1 MNTLSRALV
10 SVHDKRGIIDFARAL
25 HEAGIELI
33 STGGTARTLSEA
45 GLPVT
50 PVEAVTGFPEM
61 LDGRVKTLHPKVHGG
76 LLAVRENPAHMEAI
90 AAHGIE
96 CIDMVVVSLY
106 PFEATVASGA
116 PRAECI
122 EQIDI
127 GGPSMLRSAAKNHAS
142 VTVVCDPAD
151 YARVLEEIRVHGT
164 TLPETRA
171 QLAAKVFTTTA
182 AYDAAIGRYLGAEA
196 ESTLPPVLGV
206 VATKVQDLRYGE
218 NPHQSAALY
227 GNFFDVFVKL
237 HGKELSFNNIVD
249 IQAAAMLAE
258 EFEKPAAAIIKHTNP
273 CGCAISDDLTQAYL
287 DALATD
293 PVSAFGGIMAFN
305 REVDARL
312 AGKLN
317 EIFCEVLIAPSYTA
331 EALALL
337 EKKRDRRLLV
347 QRSPVR
353 PTMRLDVKT
362 VANGYLCQSVDN
374 PVEDSSTWRV
384 VTRRA
389 PSDEERAALAFAWK
403 VAKHVKSNAIVY
415 VQGTRTLG
423 VGAGQMSRV
432 DSSAIAVMKAQKAG
446 LELAGSVM
454 ASDAFF
460 PFADGLIEAVRAGA
474 TAVVQPGGSVRD
486 QEVIDAADEHGI
498 AMLFT
503 GIRHFKH

>member
-1 MNTLSRALV
+1 MKTLSRALV
-10 SVHDKRGIIDFARAL
+10 SVHDKRGIVDFARAL

-33 STGGTARTLSEA
+33 STGGTARTLAEV

-50 PVEAVTGFPEM
+50 PVEQVTGFPEM

-96 CIDMVVVSLY
+96 RIDMVVVSLY

-127 GGPSMLRSAAKNHAS
+127 GGPSMLRSAAKNHAA

-151 YARVLEEIRVHGT
+151 YARVLEEIRAHGD

-171 QLAAKVFTTTA
+171 QLAAKVFATTA
-182 AYDAAIGRYLGAEA
+182 AYDAAIGRYLGADGGQ
-196 ESTLPPVLGV
+196 TLPPVLGV
-206 VATKVQDLRYGE
+206 TATKVQDLRYGE

-227 GNFFDVFVKL
+227 GNFLNVFVKL

-258 EFEKPAAAIIKHTNP
+258 EFEAPAAAIIKHTNP
-273 CGCAISDDLTQAYL
+273 CGCATSDDLTQAYL

-293 PVSAFGGIMAFN
+293 PASAFGGIMAFN

-312 AGKLN
+312 AEKLN

-432 DSSAIAVMKAQKAG
+432 DSSAIAVMKAHKAG
-446 LELAGSVM
+446 LDLAGSVM